1 MFRLVLFFF
10 FFPACLL
17 YKTVSGKEYE
27 TEKLAF
33 ALCDLVTS
41 IVWYSCAKFVSLW
54 KIQTNFPC
62 VRWAICGLH
71 SGLTSALAVRARI
84 WLELINFKYLC
95 VDHWNISV
103 MSLDCFLQNSS
114 PRRWNDLL
122 LSSDTDGSK
131 PLLLNMPVMAHDQQR
146 TTWYCIHLNENED
159 YVEYLLS
166 EDRAI

>member
-1 MFRLVLFFF
+1 MWFRDQHCLIFMCQVCLSLKNTNE
-10 FFPACLL
+10 FPLRTVCVKPT
-17 YKTVSGKEYE
+17 KTFE
-27 TEKLAF
+27 
-33 ALCDLVTS
+33 
-41 IVWYSCAKFVSLW
+41 
-54 KIQTNFPC
+54 
-62 VRWAICGLH
+62 RWAICGLH